1 MPEVS
6 VIIPVYNH
14 DQFIEEAIQSVLI
27 QTFQD
32 FEIIIINDAST
43 DNTSIEIAKFN
54 DPRIKVYNLEKNS
67 GISFSMN
74 YGINHSIG
82 KYIAHLNADDVFLP
96 EKLKKQ
102 IDFLKENPNFA
113 AVFTNVEVITESGD
127 LFSDESH
134 FYHNIFNQP
143 NRNKY
148 EWLNYF
154 FYKGNCL
161 CHPSVII
168 HRKCLEECGF
178 YDLRFHCMQDVETW
192 VRLVKKYDI
201 HIIQEKLT
209 KFRVFNK
216 GNSTKELAGQIMY
229 VWEFTKIL
237 EHYLDISVEQLEKIF
252 PDIRKLYN
260 PLDKALG
267 PYYIADLALKV
278 NSPIHNHFAL
288 ETLYNV
294 FNDKEKI
301 KTLIDTYNINSQ
313 EFIRL
318 TGNLDIFNTISHNLL
333 QQKTH
338 EIDIKDRVIMENNSI
353 IQEKEKIIRTVLNS
367 ASWKLTNPLRW
378 FHSSFLHLFNLL
390 ISNYKKM
397 TLSSYRSKPN

>member
-14 DQFIEEAIQSVLI
+14 YQFIGEAIHSVLI
-27 QTFQD
+27 QTYQD

-43 DNTSIEIAKFN
+43 DNTSIEISKFN
-54 DPRIKVYNLEKNS
+54 DPRIKVFNLEKNS

-74 YGINHSIG
+74 YGIKHAIG
-82 KYIAHLNADDVFLP
+82 KYIAHLNADDIFFP
-96 EKLKKQ
+96 DKLKKQ
-102 IDFLKENPNFA
+102 VDFLKKNPNFV

-168 HRKCLEECGF
+168 HRKILEECGL
-178 YDLRFHCMQDVETW
+178 YDLRFHCMQDIETW
-192 VRLVKKYDI
+192 VRVVKKYDI
-201 HIIQEKLT
+201 YIIQEKLT

-216 GNSTKELAGQIMY
+216 GNSTKEVAGQIMY

-237 EHYLDISVEQLEKIF
+237 EHFLDITVEQLDKIF
-252 PDIRKLYN
+252 PEIRKFYN
-260 PLDKALG
+260 PLNKALG
-267 PYYIADLALKV
+267 PYYLADLALKV

-288 ETLYNV
+288 ETLYKV
-294 FNDKEKI
+294 FNDGEKI
-301 KTLIDTYNINSQ
+301 KILIDNYNINSQ

-318 TGNLDIFNTISHNLL
+318 TGNLDVFNTLSYNLL
-333 QQKTH
+333 QQINH
-338 EIDIKDRVIMENNSI
+338 EIDIKDRVIIENNNI
-353 IQEKEKIIRTVLNS
+353 TQEKELIIQTMLNS
-367 ASWKLTNPLRW
+367 SSWKLTKPLRW
-378 FHSSFLHLFNLL
+378 LHLSLITLFNLL
-390 ISNYKKM
+390 ISCYKNI
-397 TLSSYRSKPN
+397 TSCSYRFKLN